1 MIIKIIIGILIYIF
15 LITVILIFFRGA
27 TVVGNKFDE
36 KREAKELL
44 KHFKEKKL

>member
-15 LITVILIFFRGA
+15 LITVILIFFKGA
-27 TVVGNKFDE
+27 TMVGNKFDK
-36 KREAKELL
+36 KREAEKFL